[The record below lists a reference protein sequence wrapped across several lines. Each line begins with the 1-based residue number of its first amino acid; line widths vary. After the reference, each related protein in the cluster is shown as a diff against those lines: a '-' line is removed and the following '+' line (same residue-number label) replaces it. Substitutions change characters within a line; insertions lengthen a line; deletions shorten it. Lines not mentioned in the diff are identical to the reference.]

1 VAFGVC
7 APSMAE
13 SLKKSR
19 GRLFPTGWI
28 GVLKALNK
36 NTVMDLLLIA
46 VDPDLQG
53 SAINAVVMDHI
64 LYGANR
70 MGITHAESGP
80 TLELNEKVQA
90 QWKFFEHEQHKRRR
104 CFIKDI

>member
-1 VAFGVC
+1 
-7 APSMAE
+7 
-13 SLKKSR
+13 
-19 GRLFPTGWI
+19 
-28 GVLKALNK
+28 
-36 NTVMDLLLIA
+36 MDLLLIA

-53 SAINAVVMDHI
+53 TAINAVVMDHI
-64 LYGANR
+64 LQGANR

-104 CFIKDI
+104 CFVKAI